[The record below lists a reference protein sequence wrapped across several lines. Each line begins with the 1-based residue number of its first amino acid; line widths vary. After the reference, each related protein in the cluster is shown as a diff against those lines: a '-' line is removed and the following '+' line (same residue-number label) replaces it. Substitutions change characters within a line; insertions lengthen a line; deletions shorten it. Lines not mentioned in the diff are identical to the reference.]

1 MACGKISIIAK
12 FFYYLAVFCHGEV
25 TERQYLC
32 LRVSGTA
39 PGDA

>member
-1 MACGKISIIAK
+1 MAGGKISIIAK

-32 LRVSGTA
+32 PRVSGTA